1 MSAQNQLQ
9 EYKRRRE
16 KELSEIRSVSMLWQS
31 ASILLLVTAVQLQ
44 GKDHHNLDYYL
55 SMSWVLQWQRFIHGK
70 TLGQQHNNYSV

>member
-31 ASILLLVTAVQLQ
+31 ASILLLVIAVQLQ

-70 TLGQQHNNYSV
+70 TLG